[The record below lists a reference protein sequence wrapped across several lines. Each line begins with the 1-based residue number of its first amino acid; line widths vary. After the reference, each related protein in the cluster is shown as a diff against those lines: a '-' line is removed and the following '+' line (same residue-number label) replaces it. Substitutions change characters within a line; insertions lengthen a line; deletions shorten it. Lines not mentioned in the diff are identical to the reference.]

1 MFKSIFLKY
10 FSAVALILSFAFVL
24 LTAVQAFV
32 AGRYWISEKKELLTE
47 NAVTV
52 SQFLSENARKGPSNK
67 YFLPN
72 TLSPTIHHFGSLA
85 DGHVL
90 ITDTELCILLCS
102 DSVDCPHIGCK
113 ITALSENSFE
123 SGSAFT
129 VGRLGGIY
137 EQNQYTAGVPLLSQ
151 NESVMG
157 YVLVSD
163 SAKAMQQ
170 YITDN
175 LRVSFISGI
184 AVLMLAFIVL
194 YVITYRQ
201 VKPLRQMAAATRQ
214 FSRGDFSARIRVK
227 GRDEV
232 AELATALNSMA
243 VSLSSEEEAR
253 RSFVANVSHELKT
266 PMTTISGFVDGI
278 LDSTIPP
285 EKHEHYLQIVS
296 GEVKRL
302 SRLVRSMLD
311 LSRIDSGQLKLHPV
325 SFDLTQT
332 VCATLLSFEQQIEQ
346 KQLTVEGLEDCVP
359 QMVCADFDLLQQ
371 VVYNLLE
378 NAVKFTNEGGVLS
391 VRLYHESGRTFLAIR
406 NTGEGIPSTELPH
419 IFERFYKSDR
429 SRSLD
434 KSGTGLGLYLV
445 KTIVNLHGGE
455 IAVQSMLHEYCEFVF
470 WLPDCR

>member
-10 FSAVALILSFAFVL
+10 FLAVALIISFAFVM

-52 SQFLSENARKGPSNK
+52 SVFLSDNAMQGPSNT

-72 TLSPTIHHFGSLA
+72 TLSPTLHHFGSLA

-90 ITDTELCILLCS
+90 VTDKDLRILLCS
-102 DSVDCPHIGCK
+102 DSADCFHVGRK
-113 ITALSENSFE
+113 ITTLSESSFQ
-123 SGSAFT
+123 SGSAFA
-129 VGRLGGIY
+129 VGRLGGMY
-137 EQNQYTAGVPLLSQ
+137 DQNQYTAGVPLLSK
-151 NESVMG
+151 NETVMG
-157 YVLVSD
+157 YVLVSA

-170 YITDN
+170 YIVDN
-175 LRVSFISGI
+175 LRVSLISGV
-184 AVLMLAFIVL
+184 AVLTLVFIVL
-194 YVITYRQ
+194 YILTYRQ

-232 AELATALNSMA
+232 AELATALNNMA
-243 VSLSSEEEAR
+243 VSLSSEEDAR

-278 LDSTIPP
+278 LDGTIPP
-285 EKHEHYLQIVS
+285 EKHSHYLHIVS
-296 GEVKRL
+296 DEVKRL

-332 VCATLLSFEQQIEQ
+332 VCASLLSFEQQIEQ
-346 KQLTVEGLEDCVP
+346 KGLTIAGLEDCEP
-359 QMVCADFDLLQQ
+359 QMVCADFDLVQQ

-378 NAVKFTNEGGVLS
+378 NAVKFTNEGGILA
-391 VRLYHESGRTFLAIR
+391 VRLYHESGRTFLSIR

-434 KSGTGLGLYLV
+434 KSGTGLGLFLV
-445 KTIVNLHGGE
+445 KTIINLHGGE
-455 IAVQSMLHEYCEFVF
+455 ITVQSVPYEYCEFVC
-470 WLPDCR
+470 WLPDNP

>member
-10 FSAVALILSFAFVL
+10 FSVVSLIIVFTFVM

-32 AGRYWISEKKELLTE
+32 AGRYWISEKKDLLTE
-47 NAVTV
+47 NAATV
-52 SQFLSENARKGPSNK
+52 ADFLSDNAVKGPSNT

-72 TLSPTIHHFGSLA
+72 TLSPTLHHLASLA

-90 ITDTELCILLCS
+90 VTDKEFRVLLCS
-102 DSVDCPHIGCK
+102 DHAECEHVGHLLSTVSLASFQDG
-113 ITALSENSFE
+113 ALF
-123 SGSAFT
+123 A

-137 EQNQYTAGVPLLSQ
+137 EQNQYTAGVPLLSKS
-151 NESVMG
+151 NAVMG
-157 YVLVSD
+157 YVLVSA
-163 SAKAMQQ
+163 SAKAMQN
-170 YITDN
+170 YIVDN
-175 LRVSFISGI
+175 LHVSLISGV
-184 AVLMLAFIVL
+184 AVLMLAFVVL
-194 YVITYRQ
+194 YIITYRQ
-201 VKPLRQMAAATRQ
+201 AKPLRQMAAATRQ

-232 AELATALNSMA
+232 AELANALNTMA

-266 PMTTISGFVDGI
+266 PMTTISGFIDGI
-278 LDSTIPP
+278 LDGTVPH
-285 EKHEHYLQIVS
+285 EKHTHYLHIVS
-296 GEVKRL
+296 DEVKRL

-325 SFDLTQT
+325 SFDLTET
-332 VCATLLSFEQQIEQ
+332 LCATLLTFEQQIEQ
-346 KQLTVEGLEDCVP
+346 KQLTVEGLNNCEP
-359 QMVCADFDLLQQ
+359 QTVCADFDLLQQ

-378 NAVKFTNEGGVLS
+378 NAVKFTNEGGTLS
-391 VRLYHESGRTFLAIR
+391 LRVFHESGRTFLSVR

-445 KTIVNLHGGE
+445 KTILNLHGGE
-455 IAVQSMLHEYCEFVF
+455 ITVHSMPKEYCEFVF
-470 WLPDCR
+470 WLPDGR

>member
-10 FSAVALILSFAFVL
+10 FSVVSLIIVFTFVM

-32 AGRYWISEKKELLTE
+32 AGRYWISEKKDLLTE
-47 NAVTV
+47 NAATV
-52 SQFLSENARKGPSNK
+52 ADFLSDNAVKGPSNT

-72 TLSPTIHHFGSLA
+72 TLSPTLHHLASLA

-90 ITDTELCILLCS
+90 VTDKEFRVLLCS
-102 DSVDCPHIGCK
+102 DHAECEHVGHLLSTISLASFQDG
-113 ITALSENSFE
+113 ALF
-123 SGSAFT
+123 A

-137 EQNQYTAGVPLLSQ
+137 EQNQYTAGVPLLSKS
-151 NESVMG
+151 NAVMG
-157 YVLVSD
+157 YVLVSA
-163 SAKAMQQ
+163 SAKAMQN
-170 YITDN
+170 YIVDN
-175 LRVSFISGI
+175 LRVSLISGV
-184 AVLMLAFIVL
+184 AVLMLAFVVL
-194 YVITYRQ
+194 YIITYRQ
-201 VKPLRQMAAATRQ
+201 AKPLRQMAAATRQ

-232 AELATALNSMA
+232 AELANALNTMA

-266 PMTTISGFVDGI
+266 PMTTISGFIDGI
-278 LDSTIPP
+278 LDGTVPH
-285 EKHEHYLQIVS
+285 EKHTHYLHIVS
-296 GEVKRL
+296 DEVKRL

-325 SFDLTQT
+325 SFDLTET
-332 VCATLLSFEQQIEQ
+332 LCATLLTFEQQIEQ
-346 KQLTVEGLEDCVP
+346 KQLTVEGLNNCEP
-359 QMVCADFDLLQQ
+359 QTVCADFDLLQQ

-378 NAVKFTNEGGVLS
+378 NAVKFTNEGGTLS
-391 VRLYHESGRTFLAIR
+391 LRVFHESGRTFLSVR

-445 KTIVNLHGGE
+445 KTILNLHGGE
-455 IAVQSMLHEYCEFVF
+455 ITVHSMPKEYCEFVF
-470 WLPDCR
+470 WLPDGR

>member
-10 FSAVALILSFAFVL
+10 FSAVALILSFTFVL

-52 SQFLSENARKGPSNK
+52 SEFLSDNALQGPSNT

-72 TLSPTIHHFGSLA
+72 TLSPTLHHFGSLA

-90 ITDTELCILLCS
+90 VIDKNFNILLCS
-102 DSVDCPHIGCK
+102 DSADCPHVGHK
-113 ITALSENSFE
+113 ITLLSEQAFQN
-123 SGSAFT
+123 GSVFT

-151 NESVMG
+151 NNSVMG
-157 YVLVSD
+157 YVLVSA

-175 LRVSFISGI
+175 LKVALISGV
-184 AVLMLAFIVL
+184 AVLMLVFIVL

-232 AELATALNSMA
+232 AELATALNNMA
-243 VSLSSEEEAR
+243 VSLSSEEDAR

-278 LDSTIPP
+278 LDGTIPP
-285 EKHEHYLQIVS
+285 EKREHYLHIVS
-296 GEVKRL
+296 DEVKRL

-332 VCATLLSFEQQIEQ
+332 VCATLLSFEQRIEQ
-346 KQLTVEGLEDCVP
+346 KRLTVEGLEDCTP
-359 QMVCADFDLLQQ
+359 QTVCADFDLLQQ

-378 NAVKFTNEGGVLS
+378 NAVKFTNEGGTLS
-391 VRLYHESGRTFLAIR
+391 VHLHHEAGRTFLGIR

-434 KSGTGLGLYLV
+434 KSGTGLGLFLV

-455 IAVQSMLHEYCEFVF
+455 ITVQSVPHEYCEFVF